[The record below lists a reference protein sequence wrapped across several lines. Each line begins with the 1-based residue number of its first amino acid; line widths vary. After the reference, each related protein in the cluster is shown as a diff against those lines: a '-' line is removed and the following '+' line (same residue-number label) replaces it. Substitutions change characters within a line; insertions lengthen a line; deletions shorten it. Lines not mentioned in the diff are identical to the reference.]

1 MDESLIND
9 VLRQSSEIGSTTDR
23 AVDRLQNYYPV
34 DLNANYMAEAGEVV
48 QGYLIGMYS
57 VEEADAAIDELWPVA
72 E

>member
-1 MDESLIND
+1 M
-9 VLRQSSEIGSTTDR
+9 
-23 AVDRLQNYYPV
+23 DRLQNYYPV